1 MIRLTRLNG
10 EIFYVNY
17 FQILYVES
25 IPETKIRLAS
35 GDYYLVKDSVE
46 SILQQADVLLE
57 RWLHSGPATGSALSE
72 N

>member
-46 SILQQADVLLE
+46 SILQQADALLM
-57 RWLHSGPATGSALSE
+57 RWLHSGPVTGSALSE